1 MPAAFGYTDSKG
13 NYIKNTCLTAPVTNE
28 DKNKNLYKEYDA
40 LTTENKGLIAQAEK
54 IFQKIQKL
62 NSINGN
68 LDMKMKSTR
77 AELQDN
83 LDEYSTIYSKL
94 QSNKKYG
101 ITTLNGQVEDI
112 DLKEKNQLLQLG
124 IWGSL
129 AVLLVLVTLDRL
141 RK

>member
-1 MPAAFGYTDSKG
+1 MGSM
-13 NYIKNTCLTAPVTNE
+13 IE
-28 DKNKNLYKEYDA
+28 DKEYVRK
-40 LTTENKGLIAQAEK
+40 LLI
-54 IFQKIQKL
+54 
-62 NSINGN
+62 
-68 LDMKMKSTR
+68 

>member
-1 MPAAFGYTDSKG
+1 
-13 NYIKNTCLTAPVTNE
+13 
-28 DKNKNLYKEYDA
+28 
-40 LTTENKGLIAQAEK
+40 
-54 IFQKIQKL
+54 
-62 NSINGN
+62 
-68 LDMKMKSTR
+68 MKMKSTR

-94 QSNKKYG
+94 LSNKKYG

-112 DLKEKNQLLQLG
+112 DLKEKNQMLQLG

>member
-1 MPAAFGYTDSKG
+1 MIYNFV
-13 NYIKNTCLTAPVTNE
+13 I
-28 DKNKNLYKEYDA
+28 
-40 LTTENKGLIAQAEK
+40 
-54 IFQKIQKL
+54 
-62 NSINGN
+62 N

-94 QSNKKYG
+94 LSNKKYG
-101 ITTLNGQVEDI
+101 NTTLNGQVEDI
-112 DLKEKNQLLQLG
+112 DLKEKNQMLQLG